1 MSDSDSSKE
10 LYPCANPECG
20 RLMSRD
26 YICIGCSQPVHWFCA
41 VGIQSENFLRGHG
54 AHYCCPPCFSSGIT
68 PTVPCVQDGG
78 THHAGSHN
86 NKKVQYLLMSDKMR
100 FGSILSPNQ
109 WTVRESI
116 AFLETNA
123 LDDFNDV
130 DNDAARTRM
139 MSGSDSVDDVK
150 NSATAEE
157 DADDEEENEPT
168 LPMMSGSDSVDDV
181 KNSATAEE
189 DVDDEEENEPTLPTM
204 SGSDSVDDVKN
215 SATAEEDANDEEE
228 NEPTLPIHADAQ
240 EVTTLSSTKEATGPR
255 MMSGSAS
262 SNDLLPCTNPNC
274 ARLMSRDYL
283 RIGCGQPV
291 HWFCAAG
298 NPADNEKG
306 HGSHYWLPPCNLKK
320 SNTSTALLVSN
331 AKPRRARNKPIYTNQ
346 FNVTLQQ

>member
-1 MSDSDSSKE
+1 
-10 LYPCANPECG
+10 
-20 RLMSRD
+20 
-26 YICIGCSQPVHWFCA
+26 
-41 VGIQSENFLRGHG
+41 
-54 AHYCCPPCFSSGIT
+54 
-68 PTVPCVQDGG
+68 
-78 THHAGSHN
+78 
-86 NKKVQYLLMSDKMR
+86 
-100 FGSILSPNQ
+100 
-109 WTVRESI
+109 
-116 AFLETNA
+116 LETNA

-130 DNDAARTRM
+130 DDDAARTRM

-168 LPMMSGSDSVDDV
+168 LP
-181 KNSATAEE
+181 
-189 DVDDEEENEPTLPTM
+189 
-204 SGSDSVDDVKN
+204 
-215 SATAEEDANDEEE
+215 
-228 NEPTLPIHADAQ
+228 IHADAQ
-240 EVTTLSSTKEATGPR
+240 EVTTLSSTKEAARPR

-262 SNDLLPCTNPNC
+262 SNDLLPCANPNC

-346 FNVTLQQ
+346 FDVTLQQ